1 MNAGMQDDTGSSRVD
16 TIDSEGVGDVARLT
30 ATVERLKA
38 ELVEQK
44 KQVGDTREWRGGAIV
59 Y

>member
-1 MNAGMQDDTGSSRVD
+1 MQDDTGSSRVD
-16 TIDSEGVGDVARLT
+16 TIDGDGVGDVARLT

-38 ELVEQK
+38 ELMEQK
-44 KQVGDTREWRGGAIV
+44 KQVGDKRGWRGGAVV